1 MVRRVIISAFVFLFL
16 PAITVSG
23 DLFNVKLIDEQL
35 EFRLALEAEDR
46 RYEKNDELMINVNQ
60 ALNEI
65 ELYHFLDK
73 LAKLE
78 SAKDWTIVNRYGYV
92 GKYQF
97 GSSARKAVGAPR
109 FTADEFKEDPYIWP
123 ESQQDSAVVKLMR
136 LNNNYLLYYFNEPG
150 DHLHEFINNTV
161 VLRDKS
167 KVKITYAGLLA
178 ASHLVGPRSVRSFLN
193 TNGWIDKKDGN
204 GTKCSDYMKKF
215 ENNNLY
221 LNYD

>member
-1 MVRRVIISAFVFLFL
+1 MNHTNIEEKIMFSM
-16 PAITVSG
+16 
-23 DLFNVKLIDEQL
+23 
-35 EFRLALEAEDR
+35 ALEIENE
-46 RYEKNDELMINVNQ
+46 RYETNDELMINVKES
-60 ALNEI
+60 LNNI
-65 ELYHFLDK
+65 ELYHFLER

-78 SAKDWTIVNRYGYV
+78 SAKDWTVVNRYGYV

-97 GSSARKAVGAPR
+97 GSSARKAVGAPV
-109 FTADEFKEDPYIWP
+109 FTAEEFKNNPYIWP
-123 ESQQDSAVVKLMR
+123 EAQQDSAVVVLMS
-136 LNNNYLLYYFNEPG
+136 LNKRYLMYYFNEPG
-150 DHLHEFINNTV
+150 DHLTEFINISV
-161 VLRDKS
+161 KLRDKS

-193 TNGWIDKKDGN
+193 TKGRIDRQDGN